1 MATRSRRSSPA
12 DHGAAWPHEQAGPD
26 TSGVKSR
33 GRSPLVAAVN
43 REVRERHYASSSE
56 AAHRSE
62 LSQLPPPIVKRALVH
77 ATSVLT
83 TRDQERVLSVD
94 MRPLVIHLLAALEQ
108 AGIERAVVTLGHNAT
123 QVAEC
128 VTEYGFTRLQID
140 FVYLTLGS
148 AVGAVWCSLANS
160 VIAAR
165 ALFTGKEPL
174 LIVRADNLY
183 DCRLLRKIA
192 DAPFGKERRYQAYAL
207 VDDTPTAVGWATSV
221 RNNWARVALAT
232 HDRQCAV
239 RCSPRLG
246 AFDAVV
252 AGEVYATTPQACS
265 SCAHGMHALPTCT
278 TCTYTY
284 AYTYHTH
291 MHMHIHIHITYAD
304 TYSIARC
311 ATAGRSDPQ
320 IQDAATSSS
329 TGIRPA

>member
-1 MATRSRRSSPA
+1 MATRSRRGSPSIP
-12 DHGAAWPHEQAGPD
+12 DRSED
-26 TSGVKSR
+26 TSKARV
-33 GRSPLVAAVN
+33 RSPLVAAVN
-43 REVRERHYASSSE
+43 REVRERDYVSPSE
-56 AAHRSE
+56 AAQRRQ
-62 LSQLPPPIVKRALVH
+62 LSQLPPPTVKRALVH

-128 VTEYGFTRLQID
+128 VTEYGFTRLHID

-174 LIVRADNLY
+174 IIVRADNLY

-192 DAPFGKERRYQAYAL
+192 DAPFGKNRRLQAYAL

-221 RNNWARVALAT
+221 RNLPRYMSQGGAVSPKEGGRGIPRGGRRAERGGAAPRDSRRRPLSSPQVRNNWARVALAT
-232 HDRQCAV
+232 HDPQCA
-239 RCSPRLG
+239 
-246 AFDAVV
+246 
-252 AGEVYATTPQACS
+252 
-265 SCAHGMHALPTCT
+265 
-278 TCTYTY
+278 
-284 AYTYHTH
+284 
-291 MHMHIHIHITYAD
+291 
-304 TYSIARC
+304 
-311 ATAGRSDPQ
+311 
-320 IQDAATSSS
+320 
-329 TGIRPA
+329 

>member
-1 MATRSRRSSPA
+1 MATRSRRASPN
-12 DHGAAWPHEQAGPD
+12 EAGPD
-26 TSGVKSR
+26 TARR

-43 REVRERHYASSSE
+43 REVRELSYASSSD
-56 AAHRSE
+56 AAHRSQ
-62 LSQLPPPIVKRALVH
+62 LAQLPPPVVKRALVH

-83 TRDQERVLSVD
+83 TREKDAVLSVD
-94 MRPLVIHLLAALEQ
+94 MRPLVIHLLAALEI

-123 QVAEC
+123 LVAEC
-128 VTEYGFTRLQID
+128 VTEYGFKRMQID
-140 FVYLTLGS
+140 FVFLTLGS

-192 DAPFGKERRYQAYAL
+192 DAPFGKERRFQAYAL

-221 RNNWARVALAT
+221 RNSWARVALAT

-239 RCSPRLG
+239 RCSARLG

-252 AGEVYATTPQACS
+252 AGEVYATTPQLFELLSDLFMERAS
-265 SCAHGMHALPTCT
+265 TSLADAMSVLADRGTLGVVQARRGPDPTNPSPR
-278 TCTYTY
+278 
-284 AYTYHTH
+284 A
-291 MHMHIHIHITYAD
+291 
-304 TYSIARC
+304 
-311 ATAGRSDPQ
+311 Q
-320 IQDAATSSS
+320 L
-329 TGIRPA
+329 

>member
-1 MATRSRRSSPA
+1 MATRSRRGSPSIP
-12 DHGAAWPHEQAGPD
+12 DRSED
-26 TSGVKSR
+26 TSKARV
-33 GRSPLVAAVN
+33 RSPLVAAVN
-43 REVRERHYASSSE
+43 REVRERDYVSPSE
-56 AAHRSE
+56 AAQRRQ
-62 LSQLPPPIVKRALVH
+62 LSQLPPPTVKRALVH

-128 VTEYGFTRLQID
+128 VTEYGFTRLHID

-174 LIVRADNLY
+174 IIVRADNLY

-192 DAPFGKERRYQAYAL
+192 DAPFGKNRRLQAYAL

-221 RNNWARVALAT
+221 RNLPCYMS
-232 HDRQCAV
+232 QGGAV
-239 RCSPRLG
+239 YPKGR
-246 AFDAVV
+246 AVYPKGR
-252 AGEVYATTPQACS
+252 ASRGE
-265 SCAHGMHALPTCT
+265 
-278 TCTYTY
+278 
-284 AYTYHTH
+284 
-291 MHMHIHIHITYAD
+291 
-304 TYSIARC
+304 
-311 ATAGRSDPQ
+311 GRSRS
-320 IQDAATSSS
+320 A
-329 TGIRPA
+329 R